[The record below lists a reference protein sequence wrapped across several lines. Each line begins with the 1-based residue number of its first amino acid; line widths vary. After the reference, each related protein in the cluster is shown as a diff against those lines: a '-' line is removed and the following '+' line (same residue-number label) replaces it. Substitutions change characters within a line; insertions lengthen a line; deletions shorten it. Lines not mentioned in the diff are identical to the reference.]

1 MLGEGGGRWANAKK
15 RKKSGTNE
23 RNILQT
29 SERKF
34 MRVLNRERK
43 FRLKMV
49 PSNSRLPEQWVR
61 TGLLAEIFQNFSLLT
76 ILFSKFSISVIE
88 FPAAFL

>member
-1 MLGEGGGRWANAKK
+1 MPKK
-15 RKKSGTNE
+15 EKNREPKE

-61 TGLLAEIFQNFSLLT
+61 TGLLAEIFQNFSL
-76 ILFSKFSISVIE
+76 
-88 FPAAFL
+88 